1 MISHVRV
8 PSVVSLLAVAG
19 LLLSPCP
26 TRAQTFGANAG
37 GIVTR
42 AALQASRD
50 ARAARRFDLTLD
62 DAVQRALERNLDI
75 AVQRI
80 NPLVQDM
87 QVATANAAF
96 LPFASSGFGVNQRT
110 SPNRTLFDG
119 GGLRGS
125 NIINEQGNYDLGVV
139 QRMKWGGGQYDVTWN
154 SSRFET
160 TSIFT
165 TFNPSFGA
173 NMTLNYTQPL
183 LRGFRTDPQR
193 TQLVVQRI
201 NRDISDI
208 DLEETI
214 VNTLANVR
222 SAYWELVYARA
233 AVDVQQQA
241 LELAEQLVRDN
252 RARVEIGTLA
262 PIDVV
267 QAQSEAALR
276 RQLLAQAVQ
285 TLRTNELL
293 LKQLIVDGTS
303 DELWDAEIN
312 PTDQPQ
318 IDAPPID
325 LDEAIR
331 GALERRTDIS
341 RVRQQIDINDAQV
354 DNLRNSTLPALD
366 VVGSYQLTGQGG
378 PRLVPSGSSFEAL
391 FGGAGGV
398 IPGGYG
404 DALDNIVDADYPFW
418 SVQLQMTY
426 PLGQSADK
434 AAYERARLQRQ
445 QNTAQLRRTELQV
458 ASEVT
463 NAAIQIEA
471 IQERIEAAIA
481 ARELAEE
488 QLRAEE
494 SKFEVGLSTN
504 FLVLQMQRE
513 LAFAQDV
520 ELRAIFD
527 YQRALIEFDRTQRTS
542 LGAAGITVVGGG
554 GGGVAP

>member
-8 PSVVSLLAVAG
+8 RFVVALIAAG
-19 LLLSPCP
+19 WPLLSPGP
-26 TRAQTFGANAG
+26 TYAQTLGNAG
-37 GIVTR
+37 GVVTR
-42 AALQASRD
+42 AALQASRN
-50 ARAARRFDLTLD
+50 AQAARRFDLTLD

-96 LPFASSGFGVNQRT
+96 LPFASSNLSVDQRT
-110 SPNRTLFDG
+110 SPNRSLFDG
-119 GGLRGS
+119 GGLRGA
-125 NIINEQGNYDLGVV
+125 NIINEQGNYGLGVN

-160 TSIFT
+160 TNIFN

-201 NRDISDI
+201 NRDISDV

-214 VNTLANVR
+214 INILANVR
-222 SAYWELVYARA
+222 LAYWELVYAQA
-233 AVDVQQQA
+233 AVDVQRQA

-276 RQLLAQAVQ
+276 RQRLAEAVQ
-285 TLRTNELL
+285 TLRTNELA
-293 LKQLIVDGTS
+293 LKQLIVGSTS
-303 DELWDAEIN
+303 DEVWTAQIN
-312 PTDQPQ
+312 PTDEPQ
-318 IDAPPID
+318 IEAPPID

-331 GALERRTDIS
+331 GALDRRTDLS

-354 DNLRNSTLPALD
+354 DNLRNSTLPAID

-378 PRLVPSGSSFEAL
+378 PRRVPAGSSFEAI

-404 DALDNIVDADYPFW
+404 DAIDNIVDADYPFW
-418 SVQLQMTY
+418 SVQLLMTY

-445 QNTAQLRRTELQV
+445 QNEAQLRRIELQV
-458 ASEVT
+458 ATEVT

-527 YQRALIEFDRTQRTS
+527 YQRALIEFERTQRTS